1 MSSITHRP
9 PFDAETEASMNAI
22 AEQLPVI
29 TPEMIASLREVPLP
43 VSFSEELLAEHD
55 AVAVSVEYR
64 LAPEFPDPCPVK
76 DCYAGLVWTAANAAQ
91 LGLDPQRLM
100 IAGASAGGGLAAGT
114 TLIARDR
121 RGPQLTGQLLDCPMV
136 DDRDATVSTGSL
148 AAGAFGDHALPV
160 RDPARDA
167 DCCVSQRH
175 DDRAPDA
182 RRDRH
187 LDGSR
192 RGAVVLEPCGDR
204 HAPHRA

>member
-29 TPEMIASLREVPLP
+29 TPEMI
-43 VSFSEELLAEHD
+43 
-55 AVAVSVEYR
+55 
-64 LAPEFPDPCPVK
+64 
-76 DCYAGLVWTAANAAQ
+76 
-91 LGLDPQRLM
+91 DPQRLM
-100 IAGASAGGGLAAGT
+100 IAGASASAGGG
-114 TLIARDR
+114 
-121 RGPQLTGQLLDCPMV
+121 
-136 DDRDATVSTGSL
+136 L

-175 DDRAPDA
+175 DDRAPAA